1 MELYWLQDFLAL
13 VRTGSFSRAA
23 AERHV
28 TQSALSRRI
37 QALEDWTG
45 AALFDRSSH
54 PVSLTQPGQQLLP
67 IAVASVEPLL
77 DFRASIRTH
86 SAAAAPTVSFMMPT
100 ACSAGIFPAL
110 LARLNREIGPI
121 TGLGSVQRID
131 NVAERYIGGESDLAL
146 SYRHPSLARPAG
158 FRTLEAIEIGDE
170 PLIPVCAAQRKGH
183 AGYALPARAEAPLA
197 WLPYGRNSFIG
208 RAVDDEVAR
217 RVVAVRTHPLFED
230 PLIFVLKELAL
241 QGLGVAWLP
250 RSTIERNLG
259 DGSLVRAG
267 TPEWDIRLTVE
278 LLRRRTALSP
288 AAEAV
293 WALLASGTSGASEVS
308 GAWRASAKQ
317 GTPSA
322 TRPRT
327 PAAAGDSMAPDA
339 PKPARGASHRRARA
353 RG

>member
-45 AALFDRSSH
+45 APLFDRSSH
-54 PVSLTQPGQQLLP
+54 PVSLTLPGQQLLP

-77 DFRASIRTH
+77 DFRASIRTQ

-110 LARLNREIGPI
+110 LARLNREIGPL

-131 NVAERYIGGESDLAL
+131 EVAERYVGGESDLAL
-146 SYRHPSLARPAG
+146 SYRHPSLPRPVA
-158 FRTLEAIEIGDE
+158 FKTLAAIEIGDE
-170 PLIPVCAAQRKGH
+170 PLIPVCSAQRQGQP
-183 AGYALPARAEAPLA
+183 GYGLPARAEAPLA

-267 TPEWDIRLTVE
+267 TPEWDIPLTVE

-293 WALLASGTSGASEVS
+293 WALLASG
-308 GAWRASAKQ
+308 ASAVSEITQ
-317 GTPSA
+317 TSAAATTNPGTKSA
-322 TRPRT
+322 TR
-327 PAAAGDSMAPDA
+327 GSGSMAPDA
-339 PKPARGASHRRARA
+339 PKPARAASHRRAPA